1 MKDPRI
7 EINPTLRKL
16 GIFFGLAMIVAGLV
30 IGWIRSGQSVQLPPT
45 GYKKK

>member
-16 GIFFGLAMIVAGLV
+16 GFFVGFAMIVAGLV
-30 IGWIRSGQSVQLPPT
+30 IGWIRSGQNIQLPPT